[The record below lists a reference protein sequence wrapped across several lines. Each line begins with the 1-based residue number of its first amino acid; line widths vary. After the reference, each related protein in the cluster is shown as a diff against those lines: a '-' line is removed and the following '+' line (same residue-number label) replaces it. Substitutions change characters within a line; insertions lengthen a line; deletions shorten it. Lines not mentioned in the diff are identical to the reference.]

1 MAVQG
6 PVHRAQTMNHR
17 TCVRTASTIRCRYK
31 IVMHAKKPGDASA
44 APLKLQ
50 QVSNLPGTTFR
61 SLEPVVVQ
69 TGACEH
75 ATVFCGHDMLDAR
88 TVFLIVLDVRFVI
101 AFAKICAPK
110 CSRYLFSFCSAC
122 KLMST
127 PYTLMGKQTKLFFL
141 LAHKVQRRIH
151 LC

>member
-6 PVHRAQTMNHR
+6 PVRRAHTMNHR
-17 TCVRTASTIRCRYK
+17 VWTASTIRCRYK
-31 IVMHAKKPGDASA
+31 IVTHAKQPGDASA
-44 APLKLQ
+44 APSKLQ

-61 SLEPVVVQ
+61 SLEIVVQ